1 MYHHIVQNGG
11 RRQHEP
17 PVEGERAFG
26 AAASPAG
33 FLVADGDAAET
44 SARKRQKIGGPLW
57 EIFLCGVDIALF
69 QSCALCFRQIGDG
82 AVFPLPDSL
91 QIMGDDP
98 VLFVQQKTADL
109 RFGSANGQPEG
120 DCSLRGDA
128 DSAGFTAA
136 VNYLVGEFV

>member
-1 MYHHIVQNGG
+1 MYYHIIQNGG

-26 AAASPAG
+26 ATASPAG
-33 FLVADGDAAET
+33 FLVADGDTVET
-44 SARKRQKIGGPLW
+44 SSGESDKIGGPFR

-69 QSCALCFRQIGDG
+69 QSGALCVRQIGNR
-82 AVFPLPDSL
+82 AVFPLVDSF

-98 VLFVQQKTADL
+98 ALLVRQEAADL
-109 RFGSANGQPEG
+109 CLGSAKGQPEG
-120 DCSLRGDA
+120 DCSLRGDT

-136 VNYLVGEFV
+136 VDHLIGEFI